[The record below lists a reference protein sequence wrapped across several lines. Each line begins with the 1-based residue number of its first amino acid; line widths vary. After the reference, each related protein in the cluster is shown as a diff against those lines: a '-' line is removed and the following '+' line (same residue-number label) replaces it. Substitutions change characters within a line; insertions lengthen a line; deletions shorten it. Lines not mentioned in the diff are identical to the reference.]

1 MRFVD
6 IKKRERFKS
15 KIKSEISEL
24 EKEIKLVDL
33 MDDSPR
39 TIIGEATALSDLDDE
54 VKEKIFKLLEFSFKE
69 ERINLN
75 KNRILELKNRLRDQL
90 KTF

>member
-75 KNRILELKNRLRDQL
+75 KNRILELKSKLRDQL

>member
-1 MRFVD
+1 MRFED
-6 IKKRERFKS
+6 IKKREKFKS

-24 EKEIKLVDL
+24 EKEIKLVGL
-33 MDDSPR
+33 MDDSR
-39 TIIGEATALSDLDDE
+39 TIIGEATLLSDLDDE
-54 VKEKIFKLLEFSFKE
+54 VKEKIFKLLENSFKE

-90 KTF
+90 KKF

>member
-6 IKKRERFKS
+6 IKKREKFKS

-24 EKEIKLVDL
+24 EKEIKLVEL

-54 VKEKIFKLLEFSFKE
+54 VKEKIFKLLENSFKE
-69 ERINLN
+69 ERIKLN
-75 KNRILELKNRLRDQL
+75 KNRILELRNRLRDQL
-90 KTF
+90 KKF

>member
-75 KNRILELKNRLRDQL
+75 KNRILELKNKLRDQL